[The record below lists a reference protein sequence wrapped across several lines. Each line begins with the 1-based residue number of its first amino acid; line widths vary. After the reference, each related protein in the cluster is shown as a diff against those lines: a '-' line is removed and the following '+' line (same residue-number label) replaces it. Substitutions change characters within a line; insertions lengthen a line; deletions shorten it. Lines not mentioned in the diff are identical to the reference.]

1 MEQIVMAVIALLVVV
16 AVRRKEVLRLRWQ
29 PDRHTWVALGTGV
42 LAALLSAS
50 LLLLGSES
58 VAGRIVHY
66 GGIYVLCGLII
77 PWGYTLLVERQGP
90 AAMGLRR
97 ERWLVSLIVSIVLAG
112 LLSLVIVFQADWA
125 AMDGGQFARALLVL
139 GGAGGLF
146 ELFLYYG
153 FIHLRLEK
161 ALGPLPA
168 ILLTAAIY
176 VPWHTG
182 TQLPLEADPWAAVVK
197 LLAVGV
203 LYQSVFS
210 LTRNLLVIWPFF
222 HGVGVMIDFAVNIGE
237 LERVSAA
244 WPWACGTLA
253 LMAAGAILLAWAGR
267 RVQGGKQNSGPAG
280 RGSDGGFCSQ
290 RARRGGPPAGRAGRC
305 AGLLRGK
312 PGPVAAT

>member
-1 MEQIVMAVIALLVVV
+1 MEQVAMAVIALVVV
-16 AVRRKEVLRLRWQ
+16 GVVRRREILHFRWN
-29 PDRHTWVALGTGV
+29 PDRHTWVAVGTGL
-42 LAALLSAS
+42 LAALLSTS
-50 LLLLGSES
+50 LLLGSES
-58 VAGRIVHY
+58 LAGRIVHY
-66 GGIYVLCGLII
+66 GGIYVLCGLVI

-97 ERWLVSLIVSIVLAG
+97 EHWLSSLVIGIVVAG
-112 LLSLVIVFQADWA
+112 LLSLILIFQADWA
-125 AMDGGQFARALLVL
+125 ALNGGQFALALLVL

-203 LYQSVFS
+203 FAQCLFS
-210 LTRNLLVIWPFF
+210 LTRNLLVVWPLF

-237 LERVSAA
+237 VARVSAA
-244 WPWACGTLA
+244 WPWALGALA
-253 LMAAGAILLAWAGR
+253 LMAAGAGVLAWTVKR
-267 RVQGGKQNSGPAG
+267 RSL
-280 RGSDGGFCSQ
+280 
-290 RARRGGPPAGRAGRC
+290 RA
-305 AGLLRGK
+305 LNV
-312 PGPVAAT
+312 PG

>member
-1 MEQIVMAVIALLVVV
+1 MEQIAMAVIALVVV
-16 AVRRKEVLRLRWQ
+16 GVVRRKEILRFRWN
-29 PDRHTWVALGTGV
+29 PDRHTWVALGAGV
-42 LAALLSAS
+42 LAALLSTS

-58 VAGRIVHY
+58 VAGRIVLY
-66 GGIYVLCGLII
+66 GGIYVLCGLVI

-90 AAMGLRR
+90 AAMGLRW
-97 ERWLVSLIVSIVLAG
+97 ERWLVSLIVGAVLAG

-125 AMDGGQFARALLVL
+125 AINGGQFALALLVL

-153 FIHLRLEK
+153 FIHLHLEK
-161 ALGPLPA
+161 AFGPLPA

-197 LLAVGV
+197 LMAVGV

-210 LTRNLLVIWPFF
+210 LTRNLLVIWPLL

-237 LERVSAA
+237 VARVSAA
-244 WPWACGTLA
+244 WPWALGA
-253 LMAAGAILLAWAGR
+253 LVLMVAGAGVLAWIVKR
-267 RVQGGKQNSGPAG
+267 RSPQALTV
-280 RGSDGGFCSQ
+280 
-290 RARRGGPPAGRAGRC
+290 
-305 AGLLRGK
+305 
-312 PGPVAAT
+312 PG

>member
-1 MEQIVMAVIALLVVV
+1 MEQVAMAVIALVVV
-16 AVRRKEVLRLRWQ
+16 GIVRCKEILHLRWQ
-29 PDRHTWVALGTGV
+29 PDRHTGAAVGTGV
-42 LAALLSAS
+42 LAALLSTS
-50 LLLLGSES
+50 LLFLGSES

-66 GGIYVLCGLII
+66 GGIYVLCGLVI

-97 ERWLVSLIVSIVLAG
+97 ERWLSSLIISIVLAG

-125 AMDGGQFARALLVL
+125 ALDGGQFALALLVL

-161 ALGPLPA
+161 AWGPLPA
-168 ILLTAAIY
+168 ILLTAALY

-182 TQLPLEADPWAAVVK
+182 TQLPLEADPWAAALK

-210 LTRNLLVIWPFF
+210 LTRNLLVVWPLF

-237 LERVSAA
+237 VARVSAA
-244 WPWACGTLA
+244 WPWALGALA
-253 LMAAGAILLAWAGR
+253 LMAAGAVVLAWVAPR
-267 RVQGGKQNSGPAG
+267 RLSRPFTV
-280 RGSDGGFCSQ
+280 
-290 RARRGGPPAGRAGRC
+290 
-305 AGLLRGK
+305 
-312 PGPVAAT
+312 PG

>member
-1 MEQIVMAVIALLVVV
+1 MEQIAMAVIALVVV
-16 AVRRKEVLRLRWQ
+16 GAVRRKEILRLRWQ
-29 PDRHTWVALGTGV
+29 PDRHTWVAVGTGL
-42 LAALLSAS
+42 LATILSTS

-58 VAGRIVHY
+58 VAGRIVLY

-97 ERWLVSLIVSIVLAG
+97 ERWLSSLIVGAILAG

-125 AMDGGQFARALLVL
+125 ALDGGQFALALLVL

-161 ALGPLPA
+161 AFGPLPA

-176 VPWHTG
+176 VPWHIG

-197 LLAVGV
+197 LMAIGV

-210 LTRNLLVIWPFF
+210 LTRNLLVIWPLL

-237 LERVSAA
+237 VARVSAA
-244 WPWACGTLA
+244 WPWALGTLA
-253 LMAAGAILLAWAGR
+253 LMVAGAGILTWIVKR
-267 RVQGGKQNSGPAG
+267 RSPQV
-280 RGSDGGFCSQ
+280 
-290 RARRGGPPAGRAGRC
+290 
-305 AGLLRGK
+305 LTV
-312 PGPVAAT
+312 PG